1 VESERATGRD
11 RNLAALCTWGAWSA
25 PPPVPRQLEG
35 DEGSRPWRRSLSRS
49 AVRKAMVRG
58 AVIGVHV
65 VDVAALGSA
74 ADQKATTG
82 SGRTVR
88 AHWRRGY
95 WNSVRVATRDG
106 EGHIIGNRLGIPDV
120 DWHYEGRWI
129 PISPGGLARA
139 T

>member
-1 VESERATGRD
+1 MA
-11 RNLAALCTWGAWSA
+11 
-25 PPPVPRQLEG
+25 
-35 DEGSRPWRRSLSRS
+35 
-49 AVRKAMVRG
+49 RG

-74 ADQKATTG
+74 ADQAATAG

-88 AHWRRGY
+88 ALWRRGY

-106 EGHIIGNRLGIPDV
+106 EGRIIGDRLGIPDV

-129 PISPGGLARA
+129 HPVLVQGTTSSVVTVYAVPERP
-139 T
+139 TESS